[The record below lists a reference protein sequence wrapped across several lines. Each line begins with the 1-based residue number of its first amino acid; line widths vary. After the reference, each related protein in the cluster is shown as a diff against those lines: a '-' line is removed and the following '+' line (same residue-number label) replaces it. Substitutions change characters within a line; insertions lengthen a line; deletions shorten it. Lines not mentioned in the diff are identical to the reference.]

1 MKFNSSNIDM
11 DQVENIRDQF
21 ISENAVGAAHG
32 NSEADSQPTPA
43 PNSDQASAQP
53 HPPNAP
59 AQVPVVEAHIDP
71 DDFDRTRVFPPE
83 VLKAAAAGTPW
94 ASPEMPA
101 AADPMKSLSDR
112 SDSRMELPRG
122 RHGTRDGEPAH
133 DPHPT
138 GSHPIPPAPGTQWDT
153 AVQPRIPAAP
163 RGGVNPAHTGEF
175 RQFPQQN
182 PNPAHTGPTPTYREG
197 PRPGPA
203 PWDQRGGQAAQQ
215 FPQHGPAASQHHA
228 DQGRGDHQQNHRNQ
242 ANHPAERS
250 APQQDRNQGQRPAA
264 QADEARSE
272 RNVPEAATVRDFAL
286 EGPRRQL
293 PKQGWRGAVA
303 KLGIPINKGAAE
315 LERDHYKDIINK
327 NLANP
332 KRVGVAAFKG
342 GVGKTTATICLAS
355 TIAQWRYESRVVGMD
370 TVARGTLA
378 LRVAGERKPNN
389 SVQSLAADQRLYTGN
404 HVRAHMMVNQHR
416 LAVLGSDIDLDN
428 SPLEPAEYTRACD
441 ELERYNELIFVDTEP
456 STATPAYETIMKS
469 LDALVLVINPT
480 LDSAVPGRD
489 VLPWLRKKG
498 LTELAGRT
506 LVLINHQTPAKSH
519 LDVKNVVNH
528 FQNEGAKV
536 LEVMHDAH
544 LAEAGPINLELL
556 DKRTELQ
563 YLRASAI
570 LMELLPAV

>member
-11 DQVENIRDQF
+11 DRVENIRDRF

-32 NSEADSQPTPA
+32 DPDADGQPA
-43 PNSDQASAQP
+43 PAPGSDQASAQP
-53 HPPNAP
+53 RPQNPP
-59 AQVPVVEAHIDP
+59 AQVPVVDAPFDP
-71 DDFDRTRVFPPE
+71 DVFDRTQVFPPE
-83 VLKAAAAGTPW
+83 VLKAAAEGTPW
-94 ASPEMPA
+94 ALPEPPS

-112 SDSRMELPRG
+112 SDSRMEVPRG
-122 RHGTRDGEPAH
+122 RHGSRDGEPAH

-138 GSHPIPPAPGTQWDT
+138 GSHPISPAPGAQWDT

-163 RGGVNPAHTGEF
+163 RGDANPTHTGEF
-175 RQFPQQN
+175 RQFPQQHQ
-182 PNPAHTGPTPTYREG
+182 NPAHTGPTPTYREG
-197 PRPGPA
+197 PWPGPA
-203 PWDQRGGQAAQQ
+203 KWDQHGGQAAQQ
-215 FPQHGPAASQHHA
+215 FPQHGPAAPQPYV
-228 DQGRGDHQQNHRNQ
+228 DQGRGDHQQSHHNQ
-242 ANHPAERS
+242 PNRPAEGS
-250 APQQDRNQGQRPAA
+250 APQRDWNQSQRPGA
-264 QADEARSE
+264 QADETQPD
-272 RNVPEAATVRDFAL
+272 RNVPDTATVRDFAL
-286 EGPRRQL
+286 EGSRRQA

-303 KLGIPINKGAAE
+303 KLGVPISKGAAE
-315 LERDHYKDIINK
+315 LKRDHYIDTINR

-332 KRVGVAAFKG
+332 KKIGVVSFKG
-342 GVGKTTATICLAS
+342 GVGKTSATICLGS
-355 TIAQWRYESRVVGMD
+355 TIAQCRYESRVVAMD

-378 LRVAGERKPNN
+378 LRVAGERKPDN
-389 SVQSLAADQRLYTGN
+389 SVQALVANKHLYTGN

-428 SPLEPAEYTRACD
+428 SPLEPGEYTRACG

-456 STATPAYETIMKS
+456 STATPAYETIMRS

-506 LVLINHQTPAKSH
+506 LVLINHQTPTKSH
-519 LDVKNVVNH
+519 LNVKNVVNH

-556 DKRTELQ
+556 DKSTELQ